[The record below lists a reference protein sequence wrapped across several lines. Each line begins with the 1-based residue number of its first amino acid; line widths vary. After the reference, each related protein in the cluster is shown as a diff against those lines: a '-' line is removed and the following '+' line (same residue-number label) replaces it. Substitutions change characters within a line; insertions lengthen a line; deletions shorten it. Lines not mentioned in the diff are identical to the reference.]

1 MLVIGLALAPFDVLA
16 GGKLRTEAEAQARIA
31 AGDNGR
37 VAFPNEKLEASEEA
51 KKVSAALEK
60 VAAEVGAK
68 SVQAGM
74 SCRHPYAP
82 HSPLHHCCLTYRA
95 DQYIVNYIS
104 GHCLPSAENSLRLP
118 SHRNPQNRE
127 PIQEH

>member
-60 VAAEVGAK
+60 VAAEVSAK

-74 SCRHPYAP
+74 SPPLSPPY
-82 HSPLHHCCLTYRA
+82 LCCLY
-95 DQYIVNYIS
+95 
-104 GHCLPSAENSLRLP
+104 
-118 SHRNPQNRE
+118 
-127 PIQEH
+127 